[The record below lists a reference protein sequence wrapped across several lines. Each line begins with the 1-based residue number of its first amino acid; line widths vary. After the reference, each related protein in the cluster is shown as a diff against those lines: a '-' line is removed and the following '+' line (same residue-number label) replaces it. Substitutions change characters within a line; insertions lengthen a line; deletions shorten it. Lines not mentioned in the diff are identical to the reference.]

1 MTPSRGL
8 SPRRSLRLAGWELKT
23 RRKFPS
29 SRSKSWA
36 PIGRV
41 KLRAAERVSHPGVG
55 SDGQVFPRPYHT
67 CRRGF
72 DRDFRL
78 CSFPIVDQGT
88 RRRDHGHQHLDA
100 VDLTHGRPR
109 LVCARAARQGGREI
123 NFDQRASS
131 HWMQSYVF
139 GQTGK
144 VMRFNGVQSWF
155 CPNGR

>member
-78 CSFPIVDQGT
+78 CSFPIVGELAAAPTPPPRGDQVEA
-88 RRRDHGHQHLDA
+88 DVA
-100 VDLTHGRPR
+100 VIAD
-109 LVCARAARQGGREI
+109 
-123 NFDQRASS
+123 
-131 HWMQSYVF
+131 F
-139 GQTGK
+139 G
-144 VMRFNGVQSWF
+144 
-155 CPNGR
+155 

>member
-109 LVCARAARQGGREI
+109 LVCARAAVAKSTSISGLRRTGCRATCSDKRE
-123 NFDQRASS
+123 
-131 HWMQSYVF
+131 
-139 GQTGK
+139 K
-144 VMRFNGVQSWF
+144 LLRFNGVQSWF